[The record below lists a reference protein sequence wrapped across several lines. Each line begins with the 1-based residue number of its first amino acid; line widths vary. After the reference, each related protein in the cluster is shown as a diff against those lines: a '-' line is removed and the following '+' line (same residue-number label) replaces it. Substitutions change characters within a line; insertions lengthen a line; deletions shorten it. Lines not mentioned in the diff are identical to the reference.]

1 MVTKARDVI
10 AAAIGGGD
18 DPFAL
23 ASFDL
28 TTIDRD
34 ANRIRI
40 GRRKIFLG
48 LVSVVLMMLP
58 PTTSPESGDACHTRL
73 ELVAEEGEAE

>member
-48 LVSVVLMMLP
+48 
-58 PTTSPESGDACHTRL
+58 TGFGRAHD
-73 ELVAEEGEAE
+73 VAPDDVTGIR